1 MSRSVIRVL
10 KPIEILYIG
19 EMKRK
24 LLIIR
29 FSSFG
34 DIVQGMSILRPLKEG
49 AEQSEIHWLTRSEF
63 SNLVSLSPYVDRVIS
78 FDKKSGLLGLIKLGF
93 SLRSE
98 GYDLIYDAHKNMR
111 SMILRWIFIGMNIA
125 FRPKSRLK
133 RFLLFTFRINK
144 FPNPFRGMKSYLE
157 PLNLPT
163 QNLHQKWNFSPEV
176 MSKVDSQVGGEFIC
190 LAPSAAWEMKRWPL
204 EHWKKLIT
212 LQAER
217 RFVVLGGPADTFC
230 EELVQVAP
238 DRVLNLAGK
247 LSLIESCYAVSKADV
262 LVSADTGLIHVADIL
277 GVKGLSL
284 VGPTAFGFPTNQN
297 IETLEVDL
305 PCRPCSKDGRGACS
319 QEVWQKCMV
328 DIKPELVS
336 SRL

>member
-1 MSRSVIRVL
+1 MSRGVIRVL
-10 KPIEILYIG
+10 NLIEILYIG
-19 EMKRK
+19 NMKRK

-34 DIVQGMSILRPLKEG
+34 DIVQAMSVLRPLKDG
-49 AEQSEIHWLTRSEF
+49 AQESEIHWLTRSEF
-63 SNLVSLSPYVDRVIS
+63 SGLVSLSPYVDRVIS
-78 FDKKSGLLGLIKLGF
+78 FDKKSGLLGLIRLGME
-93 SLRSE
+93 LRAE
-98 GYDLIYDAHKNMR
+98 GYDLVYDAHKNTR
-111 SMILRWIFIGMNIA
+111 SAILRWIFLGMNIV

-144 FPNPFRGMKSYLE
+144 FPWPFKGMESYLT

-163 QNLHQKWNFSPEV
+163 QNIHQDWNFSEKV
-176 MSKVDSQVGGEFIC
+176 KDKVDQLVGDQFIC

-204 EHWKKLIT
+204 DHWKELIKL
-212 LQAER
+212 QSHAK
-217 RFVVLGGPADTFC
+217 FVVLGGPADTFC
-230 EELVQVAP
+230 EELVEMAP
-238 DRVLNLAGK
+238 ERVTNLAGK
-247 LSLIESCYAVSKADV
+247 LSLIESCYAVSKAQA

-284 VGPTAFGFPTNQN
+284 VGPTAFGFPTNPN

-305 PCRPCSKDGRGACS
+305 PCRPCTKDGRGNCS

-328 DIKPELVS
+328 DITPERVS
-336 SRL
+336 SRI

>member
-1 MSRSVIRVL
+1 MSQGVIRVL
-10 KPIEILYIG
+10 KPMEILYIG
-19 EMKRK
+19 VMKRK

-34 DIVQGMSILRPLKEG
+34 DIVQAMSVLRPLKEG

-63 SNLVSLSPYVDRVIS
+63 SHLVSLSPYVDRVIS

-98 GYDLIYDAHKNMR
+98 GYDLVYDAHKNMR

-144 FPNPFRGMKSYLE
+144 FPNPFRGMESYLE
-157 PLNLPT
+157 PLSLSN
-163 QNLHQKWNFSPEV
+163 QNLHQEWNFTEEV
-176 MSKVDSQVGGEFIC
+176 KSKVDSLVSGEFVC

-204 EHWKKLIT
+204 DHWKELIT
-212 LQAER
+212 LQKDKK
-217 RFVVLGGPADTFC
+217 FIVLGGPADTFC
-230 EELVQVAP
+230 EELVEVAP
-238 DRVLNLAGK
+238 DRVLSLAGK
-247 LSLIESCYAVSKADV
+247 LSLIESCYAVSKATT

-284 VGPTAFGFPTNQN
+284 IGPTAFGFPTNKN

-305 PCRPCSKDGRGACS
+305 PCRPCSKDGRGGCS
-319 QEVWQKCMV
+319 QDVWQKCMV
-328 DIKPELVS
+328 EITPDLVS
-336 SRL
+336 SKL